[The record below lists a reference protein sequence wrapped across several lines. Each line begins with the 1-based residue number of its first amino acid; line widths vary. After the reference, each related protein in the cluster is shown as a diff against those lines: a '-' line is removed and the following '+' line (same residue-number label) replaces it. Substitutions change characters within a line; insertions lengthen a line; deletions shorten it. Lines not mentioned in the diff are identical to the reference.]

1 MGTSVVY
8 RKAAVYA
15 NPSCGV
21 AAWRLGGLRLH
32 LILFRFAALARVLRL
47 RALLATLLPRTILY
61 VAGCS
66 TVEIMM
72 PARVKAFLL
81 HIALSSVIAVCVLL
95 LVFGLWYPAPLHTA
109 VGVTH
114 IFLLLLAVDLI
125 LGPLLTLLVYNP
137 GKKTLVLDLSIIV
150 FLQISALGYGL
161 WTVAEG
167 RPAWLVY
174 NVDRVDLVRVLDI
187 DPRKLD
193 RAQPEYR
200 SPSWFGPRWVSAVL
214 PSDNAERNELMFE
227 AVSGGSDLPQ
237 HPSFYRSFSD
247 ARAAIQS
254 RSRPLAELQGFNPA
268 ERVQAVTE
276 QWPEASGWLPLM
288 ADTPMVVLLY
298 KESVQVL
305 AIVDLRPWL

>member
-1 MGTSVVY
+1 
-8 RKAAVYA
+8 
-15 NPSCGV
+15 
-21 AAWRLGGLRLH
+21 
-32 LILFRFAALARVLRL
+32 
-47 RALLATLLPRTILY
+47 
-61 VAGCS
+61 
-66 TVEIMM
+66 M

-81 HIALSSVIAVCVLL
+81 HAALSAVIAVCVLL

-125 LGPLLTLLVYNP
+125 LGPLLTLLVYKP

-150 FLQISALGYGL
+150 LLQISALGYGV

-174 NVDRVDLVRVLDI
+174 NVGRVDLIRSLDI
-187 DPRKLD
+187 DSRNLD

-200 SPSWFGPRWVSAVL
+200 SPSWLGPRWVSAVL
-214 PSDNAERNELMFE
+214 PSDNAERSELMFE
-227 AVSGGSDLPQ
+227 AVLGGSDLPH
-237 HPSFYRSFSD
+237 HPSFYRPLAD
-247 ARAAIQS
+247 ARADMQS
-254 RSRPLAELQGFNPA
+254 RSRPLAELQGFNLS

-276 QWPEASGWLPLM
+276 QWPEADAWLPLM
-288 ADTPMVVLLY
+288 AGTPMVVLLH
-298 KESVQVL
+298 KEDAQVL